1 MNPYRPACL
10 VVGVIAL
17 TSLSA
22 AAADSSVADRMR
34 QFVEQKEIAGAVTLV
49 ATRDKVLDVQAVGF
63 SDLDKKEPMRPD
75 AIFWIA
81 SMTKPITATAIMML
95 QEEGKLSVDDPASKY
110 IPELANLK
118 TKDGKPANVTLRH
131 MLTHTSGMGEATSDQ
146 MRAAKSLADLI
157 PVYTAQPVKFTPGS
171 KWEYCQSGINSLGR
185 IVEIV
190 SGQNLEEFFQARLLG
205 PLGMKDT
212 TFYPTES
219 QVARIAKSY
228 KRTSDG
234 KLEESPVFILEGHA
248 ASDRGRYPA
257 ANGGLFSTASDYGR
271 FCRMILSGGSLDGK
285 QYLKPETVK
294 QMTTVQTPPSITTGF
309 TPGNGW
315 GLGWCVVKEPQGVT
329 ATLSPGTH
337 GHGGAFGT
345 QAWIDP
351 QKGVIYVLMT
361 QRANFP
367 NSDASDVRK
376 GFQEAGSTLVN

>member
-1 MNPYRPACL
+1 MNPYRPARVL
-10 VVGVIAL
+10 VGVIAL
-17 TSLSA
+17 ASLSA
-22 AAADSSVADRMR
+22 AAADTGVADRMR
-34 QFVEQKEIAGAVTLV
+34 QYVDQKEIAGAVTLV
-49 ATRDKVLDVQAVGF
+49 ATRDKVLDVQAVGMA
-63 SDLDKKEPMRPD
+63 DLDKQEPMRPD

-81 SMTKPITATAIMML
+81 SMTKPITATAVMML
-95 QEEGKLSVDDPASKY
+95 QDEGKLSVEDPASKY

-131 MLTHTSGMGEATSDQ
+131 MLTHTSGMGEATSAQ
-146 MRAAKSLADLI
+146 MRAAKALADLV
-157 PVYTAQPVKFTPGS
+157 PVYAAQPVKFTPGS

-190 SGQNLEEFFQARLLG
+190 SGQNLEDFFQARLFR

-219 QVARIAKSY
+219 QVARIARSY
-228 KRTSDG
+228 SRTGAG
-234 KLEESPVFILEGHA
+234 KLEAVPVFILEGHA

-257 ANGGLFSTASDYGR
+257 ANGGLFSTAADYGR
-271 FCRMILSGGSLDGK
+271 FCRMILSGGSLDGR

-294 QMTTVQTPPSITTGF
+294 QMTSVQTPPGITTGF

-315 GLGWCVVKEPQGVT
+315 GLGWCVVKDPQGVT
-329 ATLSPGTH
+329 AKLSPGTH

-351 QKGVIYVLMT
+351 QKGMIYVLMT

-376 GFQEAGSTLVN
+376 SFHEAASALAR

>member
-1 MNPYRPACL
+1 MNPYRSARVL
-10 VVGVIAL
+10 VGVIAL
-17 TSLSA
+17 ACLSA
-22 AAADSSVADRMR
+22 AAGTGVADRMR
-34 QFVEQKEIAGAVTLV
+34 QFVDQKEIAGAVTLV

-95 QEEGKLSVDDPASKY
+95 QDEGKLSVEDPAGKY
-110 IPELANLK
+110 IPELGGLK

-131 MLTHTSGMGEATSDQ
+131 MLTHTGGMGEATSAQ

-157 PVYTAQPVKFTPGS
+157 PVYAAQPVKFQPGS

-185 IVEIV
+185 IVEVV
-190 SGQNLEEFFQARLLG
+190 SGQNLEDFFQARLFR

-212 TFYPTES
+212 TFYPAES
-219 QVARIAKSY
+219 QAARIARSY
-228 KRTSDG
+228 KRTADG
-234 KLEESPVFILEGHA
+234 KLEVSPVFILEGHA

-271 FCRMILSGGSLDGK
+271 FCRMILNRGTLDGK

-294 QMTTVQTPPSITTGF
+294 QMTSVQTPPGITTGF

-315 GLGWCVVKEPQGVT
+315 GLGWCVVKEPQGVS

-351 QKGVIYVLMT
+351 QKGVIYILMT

-376 GFQEAGSTLVN
+376 SFQEAASALDK